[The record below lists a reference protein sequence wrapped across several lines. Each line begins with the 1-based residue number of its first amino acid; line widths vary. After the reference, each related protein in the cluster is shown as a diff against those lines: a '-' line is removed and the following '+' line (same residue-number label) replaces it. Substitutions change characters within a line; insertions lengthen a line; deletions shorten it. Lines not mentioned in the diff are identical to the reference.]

1 MKGNDQ
7 TTTVTPDQAI
17 AALHARGVDQ
27 TGPLLEQATP
37 DQILLACHRWD
48 ARTGV
53 GPGLLVNWIRTG
65 QFLEPEPEAPP
76 TPSQQLRA
84 KFDRYAQRYPIGFVV
99 EPHRVLDARRWP
111 EWGNDPPCPGHMTVT
126 ATKYPVLALQCDKCG
141 FENVGQPHYTCS
153 YSTNG
158 PAHEH
163 SWQGLARPG

>member
-37 DQILLACHRWD
+37 DQILLACHQWD

-65 QFLEPEPEAPP
+65 QFLEPEPEPPP

-84 KFDRYAQRYPIGFVV
+84 KFDRYAARFPVGTII
-99 EPHRVLDARRWP
+99 EPHRTLDARRWP
-111 EWGNDPPCPGHMTVT
+111 EWAPEPPCTGNMVVVDTN
-126 ATKYPVLALQCDKCG
+126 YPVLALQCDQCR
-141 FENVGQPHYTCS
+141 FETGISPRHLQLLDQWA
-153 YSTNG
+153 G
-158 PAHEH
+158 A
-163 SWQGLARPG
+163 